1 VNDHDPYMR
10 SVFRPEKARY
20 VSEDVDGES
29 RFWQRAVRA
38 IATDP
43 YQRITAFEAEVS
55 PPPDV

>member
-1 VNDHDPYMR
+1 MR
-10 SVFRPEKARY
+10 SVFRPQKARY